1 MYVFGKKKSKCDIL
15 KKNSKRNNRDI
26 SVISRTKMGIDELE
40 ENFVN

>member
-1 MYVFGKKKSKCDIL
+1 MCYLRSNKCDML

-26 SVISRTKMGIDELE
+26 SVISRTKLGIDELE